1 MSNWVQIRG
10 SVFLSVQG
18 RTQHEKDYILN
29 TVLDHLPIVSG
40 SEKNM
45 KPFIIRDN
53 DPNSFKSYD
62 EHGFMTNNLTD
73 RYGDRNFKTGCLR
86 KSDRYIIAIW
96 ASLRDRLFEESF
108 REFQKWLC
116 RLAKRIYIEDVLVSI
131 DGYSEI
137 EKKYKTYIINTF
149 KSDSFD
155 YLENS
160 YGKMFEYPRRN
171 KDDEPAWYEYLMWDA
186 VKGTEYP
193 KKLAEKYYNMEGF
206 NSESEEDV

>member
-1 MSNWVQIRG
+1 MSNWVQIKG

-40 SEKNM
+40 SEKDM

-53 DPNSFKSYD
+53 DPNSFKTHD
-62 EHGFMTNNLTD
+62 EHGFITNNLTD
-73 RYGDRNFKTGCLR
+73 RYGDKNYRSGWLQQ
-86 KSDRYIIAIW
+86 SDRYILTIW

-116 RLAKRIYIEDVLVSI
+116 RLAKRIYIESVLVSI
-131 DGYSEI
+131 DGYSKI
-137 EKKYKTYIINTF
+137 EKKYKTYIINTEP
-149 KSDSFD
+149 DSFG

-193 KKLAEKYYNMEGF
+193 KKLAEKYYNMEVF
-206 NSESEEDV
+206 DSDNEESV